1 MEGLFHVQCWQSNV
15 FLSNDIFRFNISVFE
30 MLVEPYSL
38 CLSIFCLCI
47 WVFLHLI
54 LFCNQLLPQ
63 SVCKLY
69 ARVRLD
75 EEASNLRKLSRTE
88 SPIEIFAEDFV
99 QINSK
104 HKSSNLGVAS
114 CLKVLSRS
122 QYNSWRENNERPHQ
136 QKPENSNVSRTQCI
150 QNCKFARGLDSQ
162 N

>member
-1 MEGLFHVQCWQSNV
+1 MDRPGPIETFAIGTVLQLTLNNDHANYQPTTGICLQNV
-15 FLSNDIFRFNISVFE
+15 RQG
-30 MLVEPYSL
+30 
-38 CLSIFCLCI
+38 
-47 WVFLHLI
+47 WI
-54 LFCNQLLPQ
+54 LW
-63 SVCKLY
+63 
-69 ARVRLD
+69 
-75 EEASNLRKLSRTE
+75 EASELRKLSRTE
-88 SPIEIFAEDFV
+88 SPIESFPEDFV

-104 HKSSNLGVAS
+104 HKSGNLGVAS